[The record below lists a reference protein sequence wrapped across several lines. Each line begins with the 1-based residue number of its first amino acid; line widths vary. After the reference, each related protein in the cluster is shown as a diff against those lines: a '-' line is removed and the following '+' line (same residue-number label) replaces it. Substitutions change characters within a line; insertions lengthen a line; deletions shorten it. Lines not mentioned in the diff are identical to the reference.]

1 MTNEDTDVVV
11 RFTRDEA
18 LVLFEWVHRAA
29 DEDALRSV
37 TRDPPKSSRST
48 RAPACWNES
57 SSSLP
62 DPNTASSSRT
72 HGSDCAAVRLSFA
85 ITPET

>member
-29 DEDALRSV
+29 DEDPLRSV
-37 TRDPPKSSRST
+37 T
-48 RAPACWNES
+48 
-57 SSSLP
+57 P
-62 DPNTASSSRT
+62 DPAEVIALDSLSGLLERELVEPFRPEYRELVTDARQRLR
-72 HGSDCAAVRLSFA
+72 GSQA
-85 ITPET
+85 